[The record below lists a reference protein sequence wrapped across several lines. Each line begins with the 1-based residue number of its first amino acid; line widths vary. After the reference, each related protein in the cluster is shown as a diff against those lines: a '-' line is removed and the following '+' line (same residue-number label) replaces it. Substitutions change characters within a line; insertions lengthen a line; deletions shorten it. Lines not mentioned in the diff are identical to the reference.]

1 MIVLRKIYDVIGLI
15 SERAGRAVSVLIVV
29 LIVSI
34 VYEVFCRYAL
44 NAPTMWSYTVS
55 YMVGTTIIAIG
66 MCYVYYHNANVRVDV
81 IYSRLPLKGRLLIDT
96 VLTVVFFFPLVFML
110 TKVWVEDTWHAYV
123 IKEVPIQSI
132 WYPPLWP
139 FKLAI
144 TLGFALLFLQGI
156 ATFLRDLASLLKGG
170 REPW

>member
-110 TKVWVEDTWHAYV
+110 TKVWVEDT
-123 IKEVPIQSI
+123 SRSCSSR
-132 WYPPLWP
+132 
-139 FKLAI
+139 
-144 TLGFALLFLQGI
+144 G
-156 ATFLRDLASLLKGG
+156 
-170 REPW
+170 

>member
-1 MIVLRKIYDVIGLI
+1 MIVLRKIYDAIGQM
-15 SERAGRAVSVLIVV
+15 SEQTGRAVSTLTVV

-34 VYEVFCRYAL
+34 VYEVFSRYVF

-55 YMVGTTIIAIG
+55 YMVGATIIALG

-81 IYSRLPLKGRLLIDT
+81 IYSRLPLKGKLLIDT
-96 VLTVVFFFPLVFML
+96 VMTVVFFFPLVFML
-110 TKVWVEDTWHAYV
+110 TKVWGEDTWNAYV
-123 IKEVPIQSI
+123 IREVPIQSI

-156 ATFLRDLASLLKGG
+156 ATFLRDLTSLIKGG

>member
-1 MIVLRKIYDVIGLI
+1 MRVLRKIYDAVGLL
-15 SERAGRAVSVLIVV
+15 SERAGRVVSALVVV

-34 VYEVFCRYAL
+34 VYEVFSRYAL
-44 NAPTMWSYTVS
+44 NDPTIWSYTVS

-81 IYSRLPLKGRLLIDT
+81 IYSRLPSKGKLLIDI

-110 TKVWVEDTWHAYV
+110 TKVWAQDAWHAYV
-123 IKEVPIQSI
+123 IEEVPVQTI

-156 ATFLRDLASLLKGG
+156 GTFLRDLASLLKGG